1 VKHHAPARRTVSA
14 PGIFIAVVATAWVVA
29 ATGVAWARSPGL
41 AFPAAG
47 GSSASVIHGFG
58 SLTDYTYTVDSTGD
72 GFDTTNGD
80 HLCIASTGGC
90 TLRAAI
96 QQDNFNCGA
105 VNATSTTIDFSI
117 GTGGQ
122 TIAPLTALPT
132 IACPT
137 TVDGTTQPGYA
148 GSPIIVLNGTN
159 TNPNLAG
166 GLALFNRCNCGG
178 SLRGLVINGFDGD
191 KVQLENGGPYTV
203 QGNYFGTDVTGT
215 MPVANRGDGVHVTAN
230 DGVGDLIGGTAA
242 GDGNVIS
249 GNDFYGVA
257 FDQSSSNNLLQG
269 NLIGTDITGTK
280 AVPNG
285 GTTGQVGVSV
295 NGVNQT
301 IGGTVA
307 GAGNLISGNA
317 GDGISVFGS
326 QATHAVI
333 EGNLIGSQGDGIQ
346 PLGNAGNGIHLQS
359 TGPDTVGGTGAGQAN
374 VIAFN
379 GHDGV
384 LIDSGGG
391 HDVSGNSIFSNGT
404 TSTGADKIGID
415 LSGCGTC
422 AGVTP
427 NDVNDVDTGAN
438 NFQNFPVLISAVSG
452 FSSTVVKGSLNST
465 ANTGFTVQ
473 FFSSPTCD
481 PSGNGEGQTFLGST
495 FATTVGNNASFSA
508 KLPGAVAPGQVIT
521 STATDPSG
529 NTSEFSACRVVTGAQ
544 ADLAVTNADSPDPDT
559 VGSPL
564 TYTIRVTDGGPAT
577 ATGVSVTDALPSSE
591 TFVSSSSTQGTC
603 SGTTKVVC
611 SLGTLAQGASATVT
625 IVVTPN
631 AAGKVRDKATVK
643 ATQYDPNMANDSAK
657 AVTTVNP

>member
-1 VKHHAPARRTVSA
+1 MSSHASTRRTVSA
-14 PGIFIAVVATAWVVA
+14 PRIIIAVVATAWIVA
-29 ATGVAWARSPGL
+29 ATGAAWARSPGQ

-47 GSSASVIHGFG
+47 GSSALVIHGFG
-58 SLTDYTYTVDSTGD
+58 SPTDYTYTVDSTGD

-117 GTGGQ
+117 GTGEQ
-122 TIAPLTALPT
+122 TIAPLTAALPT
-132 IACPT
+132 IVCPT
-137 TVDGTTQPGYA
+137 VVDGTTQPGYA

-166 GLALFNRCNCGG
+166 GLAFFNRCNCGG

-191 KVQLENGGPYTV
+191 KLQLENGGPYTA
-203 QGNYFGTDVTGT
+203 QGNYLGTDVTGT
-215 MPVANRGDGVHVTAN
+215 MPVANRGDGVHVTAT
-230 DGVGDLIGGTAA
+230 DGVGDLIGGTAP
-242 GDGNVIS
+242 GDANLIS

-269 NLIGTDITGTK
+269 NLIGTDVTGTK

-301 IGGTVA
+301 IGGGAT

-326 QATHAVI
+326 QSTYAVI
-333 EGNLIGSQGDGIQ
+333 EGNLIGTQGDGTN
-346 PLGNAGNGIHLQS
+346 PLGNTGNGIHLQS
-359 TGPDTVGGTGAGQAN
+359 TGPDTVGGTGAGEAN

-384 LIDSGGG
+384 LVDSGGG
-391 HDVSGNSIFSNGT
+391 HQVSDNSIFSNGT
-404 TSTGADKIGID
+404 ASTGADTIGID
-415 LSGCGTC
+415 LSGCGNC

-427 NDVNDVDTGAN
+427 NDPNDTDTGPN
-438 NFQNFPVLISAVSG
+438 GRQNFPVLASAVSG
-452 FSSTVVKGSLNST
+452 FNSTVVKGSLNSV
-465 ANTGFTVQ
+465 ANTAFTVQ
-473 FFSSPTCD
+473 FFADLSCD
-481 PSGNGEGQTFLGST
+481 PSGNGEGRTFLGSQSI
-495 FATTVGNNASFSA
+495 ATVGNDATFTA
-508 KLPGAVAPGQVIT
+508 KLLPPVAPGSVIT

-529 NTSEFSACRVVTGAQ
+529 NTSELSLCRVVTGAR
-544 ADLAVTNADSPDPDT
+544 ADTSLAVVDTPDPVA

-564 TYTIRVTDGGPAT
+564 TYTITATNHGPMPAT
-577 ATGVSVTDALPSSE
+577 AATVTDALPAGVTLDSI
-591 TFVSSSSTQGTC
+591 STTSGTC
-603 SGTTKVVC
+603 SGTTRIICNV
-611 SLGTLAQGASATVT
+611 GTLAGGASAIVT
-625 IVVTPN
+625 ITVTPN
-631 AAGKVRDKATVK
+631 QVGSLTDRASVK
-643 ATQYDPNMANDSAK
+643 QTQYDPNHTNNSAK
-657 AVTTVNP
+657 AVTTVN